1 LYPCTNITGGHDY
14 AQGQCYSTGMSVS
27 EQFIKS
33 SRSDFADL
41 PPGVGFEPKDEPL
54 RRDINLLG
62 RILGQVIT
70 EQEGKGLFGTEEE
83 IRLLCKR
90 LRFDYDPELDERLK
104 ARIERLGTGE
114 LGRIVRAFSVY
125 FQLVNIAERYHR
137 IRRGRQYESSPDN
150 PPQRASLRS
159 ALTRLKAEGMGGEE
173 LERLLEGMSLS
184 LVLTAH
190 PTETQRRSIRQK
202 HLRIG
207 NILESL
213 EAENLT
219 PRERLKAEE
228 TLAEEITV
236 LWQTDELRVERPAV
250 EDEIKRTLLF
260 FERPLISSTLDVYQD
275 LENELARQFPE
286 NSFSLGRLLEFGSWV
301 GGDQDGN
308 PFVRPETLN
317 TALSLHRDLAL
328 KRHLDFALSLAEHM
342 SQSIKLTSVSEE
354 LERSIERYE
363 WLLPD
368 TAREFANQ
376 ERHEPYRRKMLLVAA
391 RLHRSLQDPD
401 SPVAYGSAAELKAD
415 LLVVRRSL
423 LRHGGQRVAEGGL
436 RDFIRQVDVFG
447 FHLAR
452 LDVRQESSKV
462 ATAVAELL
470 TPEDPDEGYKGLDET
485 EKVEVLRRL
494 LYGTAK
500 ETPPG
505 NLSDESKDVLATFD
519 RIRQA
524 ENEAESSVETFILS
538 MAREASDVLAVQF
551 LALRAGLL
559 KVDGEGHCT
568 ENRLGVTPLFET
580 IGDLEEAPQV
590 LRRLLKD
597 PFYRSALEKRGDLQE
612 IMLGYSDS
620 GKDAGY
626 VTSNWALY
634 KAQRALSEVAKEHG
648 VKLRLFHG
656 RGGTVGRGGGPSY
669 DAILAQPSG
678 TVEGRIRITEQG
690 EVISYKYS
698 MPGLAR
704 RNLDTILA
712 AVLEASAEEKAREPK
727 KEWVEA
733 LEQLSAASCETY
745 RGLVYKDED
754 FLPFFSEASPIGE
767 LSLVN
772 IGSRPA
778 KRVENPDVES
788 LRAIPWIFAWT
799 QNRFLL
805 PSWYGAGTAL
815 SSFTGE
821 SGEGIELLKEMYR
834 EWPFFRTLVDFMQMT
849 LAKSDLRIAEA
860 YSMLVKSQGVRERI
874 WERVSEEHARCV
886 RVLLGITEQKHL
898 LDNAPVLQ
906 RSIRLRNPYVD
917 PLSYIQ
923 VSLLRRFRSLPAY
936 SPERETM
943 AHPLLLTIAG
953 ISSGLLNTG

>member
-1 LYPCTNITGGHDY
+1 
-14 AQGQCYSTGMSVS
+14 MSVS

-202 HLRIG
+202 HLWIG

-401 SPVAYGSAAELKAD
+401 SPVAYGSAAELTAD

-452 LDVRQESSKV
+452 LDVRQESSRV

-470 TPEDPDEGYKGLDET
+470 THEEPDECYQDLDET
-485 EKVEVLRRL
+485 RKVEVLRRL

-500 ETPPG
+500 ETPPE
-505 NLSDESKDVLATFD
+505 NLSDESWNVLATFD
-519 RIRQA
+519 RIRRA

-559 KVDGEGHCT
+559 KVDGEGRCT

-580 IGDLEEAPQV
+580 IEDLEEAPQV
-590 LRRLLKD
+590 LKRLLKD

-678 TVEGRIRITEQG
+678 TVGGRIRITEQG

-704 RNLDTILA
+704 RNLDTIVA
-712 AVLEASAEEKAREPK
+712 AVLEASAEVKAREPK

-733 LEQLSAASCETY
+733 LEQLSAASCTTY
-745 RGLVYKDED
+745 RDLVYKDDD
-754 FLPFFSEASPIGE
+754 FLPFFSEVSPIEE

-815 SSFTGE
+815 SSFAGE
-821 SGEGIELLKEMYR
+821 SGEGIGLLKEMYR
-834 EWPFFRTLVDFMQMT
+834 EWPFFRTLIDFMQMT

-860 YSMLVKSQGVRERI
+860 YSTLVKCQQVRERI
-874 WERVSEEHARCV
+874 WERVSEEHATCV
-886 RVLLGITEQKHL
+886 RVLLEITEQKHL

-923 VSLLRRFRSLPAY
+923 VSLLRRFRSLPAH
-936 SPERETM
+936 SPEREAM

>member
-1 LYPCTNITGGHDY
+1 MI
-14 AQGQCYSTGMSVS
+14 GQY
-27 EQFIKS
+27 IID
-33 SRSDFADL
+33 SRPDFADL

-62 RILGQVIT
+62 RILGQIIV
-70 EQEGKGLFGTEEE
+70 EQEGKGLFGAEEE

-90 LRFDYDPELDERLK
+90 LRFDYDPELDERLRK
-104 ARIERLGTGE
+104 RVERMGAE
-114 LGRIVRAFSVY
+114 DLGRIVRAFSVY

-137 IRRGRQYESSPDN
+137 IRRRRQYESSPET

-159 ALTRLKAEGMGGEE
+159 ALARLKNEGLDGED
-173 LERLLEGMSLS
+173 LGRVLEGLNLS

-190 PTETQRRSIRQK
+190 PTETQRRSIRRK
-202 HLRIG
+202 HLEVG
-207 NILESL
+207 EILESL
-213 EAENLT
+213 EVENLT
-219 PRERLKAEE
+219 PRERKKANER
-228 TLAEEITV
+228 LAEEITV
-236 LWQTDELRVERPAV
+236 LWQTDELRVERPEV
-250 EDEIKRTLLF
+250 EDEIRRTLLF
-260 FERPLISSTLDVYQD
+260 FEKPLISSTLDVYRD
-275 LENELARQFPE
+275 LEDELARQFPE
-286 NSFSLGRLLEFGSWV
+286 KNFALGRVLEFGSWV

-308 PFVRPETLN
+308 PFVRPKTLG
-317 TALSLHRDLAL
+317 TALDLHRGLIL
-328 KRHLDFALSLAEHM
+328 NRHLDSALSLAEHL
-342 SQSIKLTSVSEE
+342 SQSVRLAAISEE
-354 LERSIERYE
+354 LEHSIERYE

-368 TAREFANQ
+368 TAREFRSQ
-376 ERHEPYRRKMLLVAA
+376 EKNEPYRRKMLLVAA
-391 RLHRSLQDPD
+391 RLRRTLEDPT
-401 SPVAYGSAAELKAD
+401 SPATYESASELKED

-423 LRHGGQRVAEGGL
+423 LRHGGERVAEGGL

-452 LDVRQESSKV
+452 LDVRQESSRI
-462 ATAVAELL
+462 AQTVAELL
-470 TPEDPDEGYKGLDET
+470 PGEDYQSLDEPG
-485 EKVEVLRRL
+485 KVELLQRL
-494 LYGTAK
+494 LR
-500 ETPPG
+500 EPG
-505 NLSDESKDVLATFD
+505 DEASSEEFSDESRDILETFD
-519 RIRQA
+519 QIKRV
-524 ENEAESSVETFILS
+524 EDGAESPVETFILS
-538 MAREASDVLAVQF
+538 MARGASDVLGVQF
-551 LALRAGLL
+551 LARRAGLL
-559 KVDGEGHCT
+559 EIDDEGRCT
-568 ENRLGVTPLFET
+568 ENRLNVSPLFET
-580 IGDLEEAPQV
+580 IDDLEEAPEV
-590 LRRLLKD
+590 LRRLLED

-626 VTSNWALY
+626 VASNWALY
-634 KAQRALSEVAKEHG
+634 KAQRALSEVAQEYG

-678 TVEGRIRITEQG
+678 TVGGRIRITEQG

-704 RNLDTILA
+704 RNLDTVLA
-712 AVLEASAEEKAREPK
+712 AVLEASTEEREHEPK

-733 LEQLSAASCETY
+733 LEHLSASSSETY
-745 RGLVYKDED
+745 RKLVYEDED
-754 FLPFFSEASPIGE
+754 FYAFFSGASPIGE

-772 IGSRPA
+772 IGSRPS

-788 LRAIPWIFAWT
+788 LRAIPWVFAWT

-815 SSFTGE
+815 GRFIDDADG
-821 SGEGIELLKEMYR
+821 GLDLLREMYR
-834 EWPFFRTLVDFMQMT
+834 GWPFFRTLVDFMQMT

-860 YSMLVKSQGVRERI
+860 YSTLVEDPGVRERL
-874 WERVSEEHARCV
+874 WERTSEEHKMSV
-886 RVLLGITEQKHL
+886 RSLLRITEQKHL

-906 RSIRLRNPYVD
+906 RSVRLRNPYVD

-923 VSLLRRFRSLPAY
+923 VSLLRRFRSLPED
-936 SPERETM
+936 SPEREAI